1 MNSTNT
7 RGAHFDRGIPAVIIN
22 NLAVTD
28 PTVVAESHRWSEGH
42 RGEVV
47 GDDAMADSDL
57 SAFVSQALAVGAHA
71 IGSAGGIQDTFNL
84 EGLVNDVGARTAE
97 ASTRA
102 ATATGEAVAKAAA
115 ALEEASTAARKAIT
129 DAGIAARRSFGDN
142 VDGAKKA
149 LTDEINRLLGGE
161 NPELLGRITPMLETF
176 SRNLNDRVATQTTE
190 LIANAARQFDPT
202 DPTSP
207 MAKHNVELKQQQMA
221 LTEVL
226 RANHQALEAKVDE
239 LTLAVTVNKAAVEAA
254 ARTARLTPLKGD
266 TYEQS
271 IDRVM
276 VEIAAGIGCEYVATG
291 AQIGNIRNCRKGD
304 GVLTAADGRANVVL
318 EMTDSARKNW
328 LGYLDEAERN
338 RDAAASL
345 GLVPTA
351 DLNDGHSFRSLG
363 QRRIVMAFDPATDDV
378 DLLRV
383 VVQVLRLGA
392 LSAGARQDIGEIEPA
407 REKLV
412 EAVAMLTQIDEVK
425 RLAGLIKGHAAKIDL
440 ESDAVRTNLERLLT
454 QAQTAL
460 LGAGG
465 TTSDHAAA

>member
-1 MNSTNT
+1 MNSKDT
-7 RGAHFDRGIPAVIIN
+7 RGVHFDRDVPAVVIN
-22 NLAVTD
+22 HLTVTD

-42 RGEVV
+42 RGSVV
-47 GDDAMADSDL
+47 GDEEMADADL
-57 SAFVSQALAVGAHA
+57 SAFVVQALAVGAHA

-84 EGLVNDVGARTAE
+84 EGLVNDVGARAAE
-97 ASTRA
+97 ASTKA

-115 ALEEASTAARKAIT
+115 TLEEASTTARKAIT
-129 DAGIAARRSFGDN
+129 DAGILARRSFGDN

-176 SRNLNDRVATQTTE
+176 SRNLNDRVAKQTTE
-190 LIANAARQFDPT
+190 LIANAARQFDPA

-207 MAKHNVELKQQQMA
+207 MAKHNVELKQQQTA

-226 RANHQALEAKVDE
+226 RANHQSLAAKVDE
-239 LTLAVTVNKAAVEAA
+239 LTVAVKVNKAAQEAS

-276 VEIAAGIGCEYVATG
+276 VEIAAGLGDQYIVTS
-291 AQIGNIRNCRKGD
+291 AQVGSIRSCRKGD
-304 GVLTAADGRANVVL
+304 GVLAAADGRTNVVL

-328 LGYLDEAERN
+328 PAYLDEAERN

-363 QRRIVMAFDPATDDV
+363 QRRIVMAFDPATDDI
-378 DLLRV
+378 DLLRI

-392 LSAGARQDIGEIEPA
+392 LSAGARQDSGEIETA

-412 EAVAMLTQIDEVK
+412 EAVAMLSKIDEVK

-440 ESDAVRTNLERLLT
+440 ESDALRTNLERLLT

-460 LGAGG
+460 LGAVGA
-465 TTSDHAAA
+465 TSHQAAA